1 MNSNY
6 KRYKML
12 VFDLDGTLLNNSHE
26 ISFLTLKV
34 LLTLEKDFK
43 IIIATGRR
51 LSEVRNIRN
60 QLKKNNINENYLVTA
75 NGAEVFLQENLIFRH
90 AMNYGLVKE
99 ILKIHTGNA
108 DVNLYTFDTWYSN
121 SYVKSPIMKH
131 FIRDLGLNA
140 IIKDLTELDVDSVSK
155 IVYYCDDLATLN
167 KLNNDIRSKD
177 FQDIRVFFSSRDL
190 LEVTNINADKYN
202 AIKNIAFLES
212 VPLCDVVAFGDNNND
227 YEMLKNLG
235 KGVLMKNANEFLKI
249 NLTNNEITK
258 FSNNE
263 DGVARFLIDF
273 FELDIKYE

>member
-26 ISFLTLKV
+26 ISFLTLEV

-51 LSEVRNIRN
+51 LSEVKNIRN
-60 QLKKNNINENYLVTA
+60 QLKKININEDYLVTV

-90 AMNYGLVKE
+90 TMNYDLVKE
-99 ILKIHTGNA
+99 ILKIYTGNI

-121 SYVKSPIMKH
+121 SDVKSPIMKH
-131 FIRDLGLNA
+131 FIRDLGLNV
-140 IIKDLTELDVDSVSK
+140 IIRDLTKLDVDSVSK
-155 IVYYCDDLATLN
+155 IVYYCDDLTTLN
-167 KLNNDIRSKD
+167 KLNNDIRNKD
-177 FQDIRVFFSSRDL
+177 FQDIRVFFSSKDL
-190 LEVTNINADKYN
+190 LEVTNINANKYN
-202 AIKNIAFLES
+202 AIKDIAFLEKIS
-212 VPLCDVVAFGDNNND
+212 LCDIIAFGDNNND

-249 NLTNNEITK
+249 HLANNEITR
-258 FSNNE
+258 FNNNE

-273 FELDIKYE
+273 FELNVKY

>member
-12 VFDLDGTLLNNSHE
+12 VFDLDGTLLNNNHE
-26 ISFLTLKV
+26 IAFLTLEV
-34 LLTLEKDFK
+34 LFALKKDFK

-51 LSEVRNIRN
+51 LSEVKNIRS
-60 QLKKNNINENYLVTA
+60 QLKEIGINENYLVTA
-75 NGAEVFLQENLIFRH
+75 NGAEVFLQENLIFRY
-90 AMNYGLVKE
+90 AMNYDLAKE
-99 ILKIHTGNA
+99 ILKIHTDNV

-121 SYVKSPIMKH
+121 ADVKSPIMKH
-131 FIRDLGLNA
+131 FIKDLGLNVV
-140 IIKDLTELDVDSVSK
+140 IGDLTKLNVDSVSK
-155 IVYYCDDLATLN
+155 IVYYCDDLAILN
-167 KLNNDIRSKD
+167 KLDTEIKSKD
-177 FQDIRVFFSSRDL
+177 FQDTRVFFSSKDL
-190 LEVTNINADKYN
+190 LEVTNINANKYN

-212 VPLCDVVAFGDNNND
+212 IPLCDVLAFGDNNND

-249 NLTNNEITK
+249 NLAKNEITR

-273 FELDIKYE
+273 FKLNIKY

>member
-12 VFDLDGTLLNNSHE
+12 VFDLDGTLLNNNHE
-26 ISFLTLKV
+26 IAFLTLEV
-34 LLTLEKDFK
+34 LLALKKDFK

-51 LSEVRNIRN
+51 LSEVKNIRS
-60 QLKKNNINENYLVTA
+60 QLKEIGINENYLVTA
-75 NGAEVFLQENLIFRH
+75 NGAEVFLQENLIFRY
-90 AMNYGLVKE
+90 AMNYDLAKE
-99 ILKIHTGNA
+99 ILKIHTDNV

-121 SYVKSPIMKH
+121 ADVKSPIMKH
-131 FIRDLGLNA
+131 FIKDLGLNV
-140 IIKDLTELDVDSVSK
+140 IIGDLTKLNVDSVSK
-155 IVYYCDDLATLN
+155 IVYYCDDLAILN
-167 KLNNDIRSKD
+167 KLDNEIKIKD
-177 FQDIRVFFSSRDL
+177 FQDTRVFFSSKDL
-190 LEVTNINADKYN
+190 LEVTNINANKYN

-212 VPLCDVVAFGDNNND
+212 IPLCDVLAFGDNNND

-249 NLTNNEITK
+249 NLAKNEITR

-273 FELDIKYE
+273 FKLNIKY

>member
-26 ISFLTLKV
+26 ITFLTLEV

-51 LSEVRNIRN
+51 LSEVKNIRN
-60 QLKKNNINENYLVTA
+60 QLKEININENYLVTA

-90 AMNYGLVKE
+90 AMSYGLVKE
-99 ILKIHTGNA
+99 ILKIHTGNV

-121 SYVKSPIMKH
+121 SDVKSPIMKH
-131 FIRDLGLNA
+131 FIKDLGLNV
-140 IIKDLTELDVDSVSK
+140 IVGDLTKLNVDSVSK
-155 IVYYCDDLATLN
+155 IVYYCDDLETLN
-167 KLNNDIRSKD
+167 KLANEIKSKD
-177 FQDIRVFFSSRDL
+177 FQDIRIFFSSKDL

-202 AIKNIAFLES
+202 AIKNIAFLENI
-212 VPLCDVVAFGDNNND
+212 PLCDVLAFGDNNND

-235 KGVLMKNANEFLKI
+235 KGVLMKNANEFLKN
-249 NLTNNEITK
+249 NLANNEITK

-273 FELDIKYE
+273 FELDNEL

>member
-12 VFDLDGTLLNNSHE
+12 VFDLDGTLLNNNHE
-26 ISFLTLKV
+26 IAFLTLEV
-34 LLTLEKDFK
+34 LLALKEDFK

-51 LSEVRNIRN
+51 LSEVKNIRS
-60 QLKKNNINENYLVTA
+60 QLKEISINENYLVTA
-75 NGAEVFLQENLIFRH
+75 NGAEVFLQENLIFRY
-90 AMNYGLVKE
+90 AMNYDLAKE
-99 ILKIHTGNA
+99 ILKINTDNV

-121 SYVKSPIMKH
+121 ADVKSPIMKH
-131 FIRDLGLNA
+131 FIKDLGLNV
-140 IIKDLTELDVDSVSK
+140 IIGDLTKLNVDSVSK
-155 IVYYCDDLATLN
+155 IVYYCDDLAILN
-167 KLNNDIRSKD
+167 KLDTEIKSKD
-177 FQDIRVFFSSRDL
+177 FQDTRVFFSSKEL
-190 LEVTNINADKYN
+190 LEVTNINANKYN

-212 VPLCDVVAFGDNNND
+212 IPLCDVLAFGDNNND

-249 NLTNNEITK
+249 NLAKNEITR

-273 FELDIKYE
+273 FKLNIKY

>member
-12 VFDLDGTLLNNSHE
+12 VFDLDGTLLNNNHE
-26 ISFLTLKV
+26 IAFLTLEVFLALK
-34 LLTLEKDFK
+34 KDFK

-51 LSEVRNIRN
+51 LSEVKNIRS
-60 QLKKNNINENYLVTA
+60 QLKEIGINENYLVTA
-75 NGAEVFLQENLIFRH
+75 NGAEVFLQENLIFRY
-90 AMNYGLVKE
+90 AMNYDLAKE
-99 ILKIHTGNA
+99 ILKIHTDNV

-121 SYVKSPIMKH
+121 ADVKSPIMKH
-131 FIRDLGLNA
+131 FIKDLGLNV
-140 IIKDLTELDVDSVSK
+140 IIGDLTKLNVDSVSK
-155 IVYYCDDLATLN
+155 IVYYCDDLVILN
-167 KLNNDIRSKD
+167 KLDNEIKSKD
-177 FQDIRVFFSSRDL
+177 FQDTRVFFSSKDL
-190 LEVTNINADKYN
+190 LEVTNINANKYN

-212 VPLCDVVAFGDNNND
+212 IPLCDVLAFGDNNND

-249 NLTNNEITK
+249 NLAKNEITR

-273 FELDIKYE
+273 FELNIKY

>member
-12 VFDLDGTLLNNSHE
+12 VFDLDGTLLNNNHE
-26 ISFLTLKV
+26 IAFLTFEV
-34 LLTLEKDFK
+34 LLALKKDFK

-51 LSEVRNIRN
+51 LSEVKNIRS
-60 QLKKNNINENYLVTA
+60 QLKEIGINENYLVTA
-75 NGAEVFLQENLIFRH
+75 NGAEVFLQENLIFRY
-90 AMNYGLVKE
+90 AMNYDLAKE
-99 ILKIHTGNA
+99 ILKIHTDNV

-121 SYVKSPIMKH
+121 ADVKSPIMKH
-131 FIRDLGLNA
+131 FIKDLGLNV
-140 IIKDLTELDVDSVSK
+140 IIGDLTKLNVDSVSK
-155 IVYYCDDLATLN
+155 IVYYCDDLAILN
-167 KLNNDIRSKD
+167 KLDTEIKSKD
-177 FQDIRVFFSSRDL
+177 FQDTRVFFSSKDL
-190 LEVTNINADKYN
+190 LEVTNINANKYN

-212 VPLCDVVAFGDNNND
+212 IPLCDVLAFGDNNND

-249 NLTNNEITK
+249 NLAKNEITR

-273 FELDIKYE
+273 FKLNIKY

>member
-12 VFDLDGTLLNNSHE
+12 VFDLDGTLLNDNHE
-26 ISFLTLKV
+26 ITFLTLKV
-34 LLTLEKDFK
+34 LLTLGKDFK
-43 IIIATGRR
+43 IIVATGRR
-51 LSEVRNIRN
+51 LSEIKNIRS
-60 QLKKNNINENYLVTA
+60 QLKEIGINENYLVTA
-75 NGAEVFLQENLIFRH
+75 NGAEVFLQENLIFRY
-90 AMNYGLVKE
+90 AMSYGLVKE
-99 ILKIHTGNA
+99 ILNIHTDNI

-121 SYVKSPIMKH
+121 TDVKSPIMKH
-131 FIRDLGLNA
+131 FIRDLGLNV
-140 IIKDLTELDVDSVSK
+140 IIRDLTKLNVDSVSK
-155 IVYYCDDLATLN
+155 IVYYCEDLAILN
-167 KLNNDIRSKD
+167 KLDNEIRSKS
-177 FQDIRVFFSSRDL
+177 FQDIRVFFSSKDL
-190 LEVTNINADKYN
+190 LEVTNINANKYN

-212 VPLCDVVAFGDNNND
+212 IPLCDVLAFGDNNND